1 MTDKPIATITVAAP
15 FEDDDWVMEM
25 DAKFELSDDGQIVC
39 DRLDLSRNGYTLAL
53 TDCARLHAQAQDY
66 AECLLGQVAEAC
78 RVANPM
84 SAREAWRVVLCGDP
98 SHDRWARAH
107 AIVEAL
113 VHAHE
118 GLGESSDYDVPIR
131 TAKVRAL
138 ERGDEIPRVTTRKE
152 RGA

>member
-1 MTDKPIATITVAAP
+1 MSDPMTARQAW
-15 FEDDDWVMEM
+15 E
-25 DAKFELSDDGQIVC
+25 IV
-39 DRLDLSRNGYTLAL
+39 RG
-53 TDCARLHAQAQDY
+53 
-66 AECLLGQVAEAC
+66 G
-78 RVANPM
+78 NPM
-84 SAREAWRVVLCGDP
+84 HRRYPEEWEVMCY
-98 SHDRWARAH
+98 ARAC

-118 GLGESSDYDVPIR
+118 GLDEASEYDVPIR